1 LIQTTTYLAMLYRFK
16 KYLDYL
22 SRISIEIKFSV
33 IIIMIA
39 LIVDMEIS
47 NTAHLTDQYISNDI
61 GVIIFTLV
69 SLTYLVSQQFILSYS
84 HKKQLQIQVESSS
97 FRITQR
103 LINFMILLLII
114 SFLTIVLEII
124 ISGYYDSIFL
134 LVVLVVTNSIAILA
148 MVSIAIKF
156 FSWYKTR
163 RKSTILVFAIM
174 SSTIGITA
182 LVTIL
187 FMGTILLGQPEKI
200 DSDYDVVLPVIEQ
213 GSTLSVL
220 NYLYYYL
227 SILSFLV
234 TWIMT
239 SLLLKDYSIKLG
251 KFRYWTILSLPL
263 AFYLSQILVTQFG
276 FFIPNEDSDQ
286 LTFSFW
292 FLFLYT
298 LSSPIGGIL
307 FSLPYFLVIRRMNV
321 DKSLQ
326 SYMKILAYAL
336 LLFFAA
342 GSATVYHTPY
352 PPFGLSTVSIIG
364 PSSYLIAIGVYYSAR
379 LVATNRTIENQ
390 MRTSKKYSQFFAS
403 IGSAEMEK
411 AMTEIIEEVRKKLP
425 TEKDEISE
433 DPQFVDK
440 EIIEF
445 LKKYQSRNK
454 DRNN

>member
-1 LIQTTTYLAMLYRFK
+1 MLYGVK

-22 SRISIEIKFSV
+22 GKISIEIKFLV
-33 IIIMIA
+33 IIIMTV
-39 LIVDMEIS
+39 LIIDMEIS
-47 NTAHLTDQYISNDI
+47 NTAHLTDQYISSDI
-61 GVIIFTLV
+61 GVIIFTLI
-69 SLTYLVSQQFILSYS
+69 SLIYLVSQQFILSYA
-84 HKKQLQIQVESSS
+84 HKNQFQIQVESSS
-97 FRITQR
+97 FRIIQR
-103 LINFMILLLII
+103 LINFMILFLII
-114 SFLTIVLEII
+114 SFLTIVLQII
-124 ISGYYDSIFL
+124 ISGYYNSIFL
-134 LVVLVVTNSIAILA
+134 LVVLVVTNSITILA
-148 MVSIAIKF
+148 MVSIGIKF
-156 FSWYKTR
+156 FLWYKSR
-163 RKSTILVFAIM
+163 RKSTILVFGVM
-174 SSTIGITA
+174 SSTIAITA

-187 FMGTILLGQPEKI
+187 FMGTILLGQPKKI
-200 DSDYDVVLPVIEQ
+200 DSDYDVVLPVIKQ

-239 SLLLKDYSIKLG
+239 SLLLKDYSFKLG
-251 KFRYWTILSLPL
+251 KFRYWAFLSFPL
-263 AFYLSQILVTQFG
+263 AFYLSQLLVTQFG
-276 FFIPNEDSDQ
+276 FFIPKEDSDQ

-307 FSLPYFLVIRRMNV
+307 FCLPYFLVIRKMNI

-364 PSSYLIAIGVYYSAR
+364 PSSYLIAIGIYYSAR
-379 LVATNRTIENQ
+379 LIATNRTIEHE

-411 AMTEIIEEVRKKLP
+411 AMTEIIEEIRKKLP
-425 TEKDEISE
+425 ADKVEISE

-445 LKKYQSRNK
+445 LKKYQSRKKDKNK
-454 DRNN
+454 

>member
-1 LIQTTTYLAMLYRFK
+1 M
-16 KYLDYL
+16 
-22 SRISIEIKFSV
+22 
-33 IIIMIA
+33 
-39 LIVDMEIS
+39 
-47 NTAHLTDQYISNDI
+47 
-61 GVIIFTLV
+61 
-69 SLTYLVSQQFILSYS
+69 SQQFILSYS
-84 HKKQLQIQVESSS
+84 HKRQFQIQVESSS
-97 FRITQR
+97 FRIIQR

-114 SFLTIVLEII
+114 GFLTIVLEVI
-124 ISGYYDSIFL
+124 ISGYYNSIFL
-134 LVVLVVTNSIAILA
+134 LVVLVVTNSITIFA
-148 MVSIAIKF
+148 MVSIGIKF
-156 FSWYKTR
+156 FSWYKSS
-163 RKSTILVFAIM
+163 RKSTILVFGVM
-174 SSTIGITA
+174 SSTIAITA

-227 SILSFLV
+227 SILSFVV
-234 TWIMT
+234 TSFMT

-251 KFRYWTILSLPL
+251 KFRYWAFLSIPL
-263 AFYLSQILVTQFG
+263 AFYLSQLLVTQFG
-276 FFIPNEDSDQ
+276 FFIPKEDSDQ

-298 LSSPIGGIL
+298 LSSPIGGML
-307 FSLPYFLVIRRMNV
+307 FCLPYFLVIRKMNI

-336 LLFFAA
+336 LLFFVA

-379 LVATNRTIENQ
+379 LVSSNRTIENQ
-390 MRTSKKYSQFFAS
+390 MRSSKKYSQFFAS

-411 AMTEIIEEVRKKLP
+411 AMTEIIEEIRKKLP
-425 TEKDEISE
+425 AEKDETPE
-433 DPQFVDK
+433 DPLYIDK
-440 EIIEF
+440 EIIDNERVNKI
-445 LKKYQSRNK
+445 KKAKSNSTFPVLIMRK
-454 DRNN
+454 LISKLISSFVGIRTDISP

>member
-1 LIQTTTYLAMLYRFK
+1 MLYTFK
-16 KYLDYL
+16 KYLDYF
-22 SRISIEIKFSV
+22 SKISIEIKYLV

-39 LIVDMEIS
+39 LIIDMEIS
-47 NTAHLTDQYISNDI
+47 NTAHLTDQYISSDI
-61 GVIIFTLV
+61 GVVIFTLL

-84 HKKQLQIQVESSS
+84 HKKQFQIQVESSS
-97 FRITQR
+97 FRIIQR

-124 ISGYYDSIFL
+124 ISGYYNSIFL
-134 LVVLVVTNSIAILA
+134 LVVLVVTNSITIIA
-148 MVSIAIKF
+148 MVSIGIKF
-156 FSWYKTR
+156 FSWYKSR
-163 RKSTILVFAIM
+163 RKSTILVFGVM

-213 GSTLSVL
+213 GSKLSVL

-227 SILSFLV
+227 SILSFVV
-234 TWIMT
+234 TWVMT
-239 SLLLKDYSIKLG
+239 TLLLKDYSIKLG
-251 KFRYWTILSLPL
+251 KLRYWTILSLPL

-307 FSLPYFLVIRRMNV
+307 FSLPYFIVIRKMNI

-379 LVATNRTIENQ
+379 LVSSNRTIENQ

-411 AMTEIIEEVRKKLP
+411 AMTEIIEEIRKKLP
-425 TEKDEISE
+425 AEKDEIPE

-445 LKKYQSRNK
+445 LKKYQSRKK
-454 DRNN
+454 DKNN

>member
-1 LIQTTTYLAMLYRFK
+1 MLYTFK
-16 KYLDYL
+16 KYLDYF
-22 SRISIEIKFSV
+22 SKISIDIKYLV

-39 LIVDMEIS
+39 LIIDMEIS
-47 NTAHLTDQYISNDI
+47 NTAHLTDQYISSDV
-61 GVIIFTLV
+61 GVIIFTLI
-69 SLTYLVSQQFILSYS
+69 SLIYLVSQQFILSYS
-84 HKKQLQIQVESSS
+84 HKRQFQIQVESSS
-97 FRITQR
+97 FRIIQR

-124 ISGYYDSIFL
+124 ISGYYNSIFL
-134 LVVLVVTNSIAILA
+134 LVVLVVTNSITIFA
-148 MVSIAIKF
+148 MVSIGIKF
-156 FSWYKTR
+156 FSWYKSR
-163 RKSTILVFAIM
+163 RKSTILVFGVM
-174 SSTIGITA
+174 SSTIAITA

-187 FMGTILLGQPEKI
+187 FMGTILLGQPDKI

-227 SILSFLV
+227 SILSFVV

-251 KFRYWTILSLPL
+251 KFRYWAFLSIPL
-263 AFYLSQILVTQFG
+263 AFYLSQLLVTQFG
-276 FFIPNEDSDQ
+276 FFIPKEDSDQ

-298 LSSPIGGIL
+298 LSSPIGGML
-307 FSLPYFLVIRRMNV
+307 FCLPYFLVIRKMNI

-379 LVATNRTIENQ
+379 LVSSNRTIENQ

-411 AMTEIIEEVRKKLP
+411 AMTEIIEEIRKKLP
-425 TEKDEISE
+425 AEKDDIPE
-433 DPQFVDK
+433 DPQYVDK
-440 EIIEF
+440 EITEF
-445 LKKYQSRNK
+445 LKKYQSRKK
-454 DRNN
+454 DKNN

>member
-1 LIQTTTYLAMLYRFK
+1 M
-16 KYLDYL
+16 
-22 SRISIEIKFSV
+22 V
-33 IIIMIA
+33 G
-39 LIVDMEIS
+39 
-47 NTAHLTDQYISNDI
+47 I
-61 GVIIFTLV
+61 G
-69 SLTYLVSQQFILSYS
+69 
-84 HKKQLQIQVESSS
+84 
-97 FRITQR
+97 
-103 LINFMILLLII
+103 
-114 SFLTIVLEII
+114 
-124 ISGYYDSIFL
+124 
-134 LVVLVVTNSIAILA
+134 
-148 MVSIAIKF
+148 IKF
-156 FSWYKTR
+156 FSWYRSR
-163 RKSTILVFAIM
+163 RKSTILIFAVM
-174 SSTIGITA
+174 SCTIGITA
-182 LVTIL
+182 LVTII
-187 FMGTILLGQPEKI
+187 FMGTILLAQPEKI
-200 DSDYDVVLPVIEQ
+200 NSDYDVVLPVIEQ

-251 KFRYWTILSLPL
+251 KFRYWAYLSLPL
-263 AFYLSQILVTQFG
+263 GFYLSQILVTQFG
-276 FFIPNEDSDQ
+276 FFIPKAESDQ

-307 FSLPYFLVIRRMNV
+307 FCLPYFLVIRKMNI

-364 PSSYLIAIGVYYSAR
+364 PSSYLIAVGVYYSAR
-379 LVATNRTIENQ
+379 LIATNRTIEHQ

-411 AMTEIIEEVRKKLP
+411 AMTEIIEGIRKKLP
-425 TEKDEISE
+425 TAEDEISE
-433 DPQFVDK
+433 DPHFVDK

-445 LKKYQSRNK
+445 LKKYQSRK
-454 DRNN
+454 

>member
-1 LIQTTTYLAMLYRFK
+1 MLYSFK
-16 KYLDYL
+16 KYLYYL
-22 SRISIEIKFSV
+22 GRISIEIKFLV
-33 IIIMIA
+33 IIIMTV
-39 LIVDMEIS
+39 LIIDMEIS
-47 NTAHLTDQYISNDI
+47 NTAHLTDQYISSDI
-61 GVIIFTLV
+61 GVIIFTLI
-69 SLTYLVSQQFILSYS
+69 SLIYLVSQQFILSYS
-84 HKKQLQIQVESSS
+84 QKRQLQIQVESSS
-97 FRITQR
+97 FRIIQR
-103 LINFMILLLII
+103 IINFMILLLII
-114 SFLTIVLEII
+114 SFLTVVLQII

-134 LVVLVVTNSIAILA
+134 LVVLVVTNSITILA
-148 MVSIAIKF
+148 MVTIGIKF
-156 FSWYKTR
+156 FLWYKSR
-163 RKSTILVFAIM
+163 RKSTILVFGVM
-174 SSTIGITA
+174 SSTIAITA

-213 GSTLSVL
+213 GSALSVL

-251 KFRYWTILSLPL
+251 KFRYWAILSIPL
-263 AFYLSQILVTQFG
+263 AFYLSQLLVTQFG
-276 FFIPNEDSDQ
+276 FFIPKETSDQ

-307 FSLPYFLVIRRMNV
+307 FSLPYFLVIRKMNI

-342 GSATVYHTPY
+342 GSATIYHTPY

-364 PSSYLIAIGVYYSAR
+364 PSSYLIAVGVYFSAR
-379 LVATNRTIENQ
+379 LLATNRTIEHQ

-411 AMTEIIEEVRKKLP
+411 AMTEIIEEIRKKLP
-425 TEKDEISE
+425 TERDVISE

-440 EIIEF
+440 EIIEY
-445 LKKYQSRNK
+445 LKKYQSRK
-454 DRNN
+454 KGKNN

>member
-1 LIQTTTYLAMLYRFK
+1 MFYGFK
-16 KYLDYL
+16 KYFDYFN
-22 SRISIEIKFSV
+22 RISIDIKFLAIV
-33 IIIMIA
+33 IMIV
-39 LIVDMEIS
+39 LIIDMEFS
-47 NTAHLTDQYISNDI
+47 NTAHLIDQSISNDI

-69 SLTYLVSQQFILSYS
+69 SLTYLICQQFILSYS
-84 HKKQLQIQVESSS
+84 RKRQLQIQVESYS
-97 FRITQR
+97 FRIFQR
-103 LINFMILLLII
+103 LIDFMILFLII

-124 ISGYYDSIFL
+124 ISRYYDSFFL
-134 LVVLVVTNSIAILA
+134 LLVLVVTNSITIIA
-148 MVSIAIKF
+148 MVGIGIKF
-156 FSWYKTR
+156 FSWYRSR
-163 RKSTILVFAIM
+163 RKSTILIFAVM
-174 SSTIGITA
+174 SCTIGITA
-182 LVTIL
+182 LVTII
-187 FMGTILLGQPEKI
+187 FMGTILLAQPEKI
-200 DSDYDVVLPVIEQ
+200 NSDYDVVLPVIEQ

-251 KFRYWTILSLPL
+251 KFRYWAYLSLPL
-263 AFYLSQILVTQFG
+263 GFYLSQILVTQFG
-276 FFIPNEDSDQ
+276 FFIPKAESDQ

-307 FSLPYFLVIRRMNV
+307 FCLPYFLVIRKMNI

-364 PSSYLIAIGVYYSAR
+364 PSSYLIAVGVYYSAR
-379 LVATNRTIENQ
+379 LIATNRTIEHQ

-411 AMTEIIEEVRKKLP
+411 AMTEIIEGIRKKLP
-425 TEKDEISE
+425 TAEDEISE
-433 DPQFVDK
+433 DPHFVDK

-445 LKKYQSRNK
+445 LKKYQSRK
-454 DRNN
+454 

>member
-1 LIQTTTYLAMLYRFK
+1 MLYGFK
-16 KYLDYL
+16 KYLHYF
-22 SRISIEIKFSV
+22 SKISIEIKFLV
-33 IIIMIA
+33 IIIMTV
-39 LIVDMEIS
+39 LIIDMEIS
-47 NTAHLTDQYISNDI
+47 NTAHLIDQYISSDMGI
-61 GVIIFTLV
+61 IIFILV

-84 HKKQLQIQVESSS
+84 HKRQFQIQVESSS
-97 FRITQR
+97 FRIIQR

-114 SFLTIVLEII
+114 SFLTIVLQII
-124 ISGYYDSIFL
+124 ISKYYDTIFL
-134 LVVLVVTNSIAILA
+134 LLVLVVTNSITIIA
-148 MVSIAIKF
+148 MVNIGIKF
-156 FSWYKTR
+156 FSWYKSR
-163 RKSTILVFAIM
+163 RKSTILVFGVM
-174 SSTIGITA
+174 SCIIGITA

-187 FMGTILLGQPEKI
+187 FMGTILMGQPEKI
-200 DSDYDVVLPVIEQ
+200 DSDYDVVLPTIEQ
-213 GSTLSVL
+213 GSKLSVL

-227 SILSFLV
+227 SIFSFVV

-251 KFRYWTILSLPL
+251 KFRYWTFLSLPL
-263 AFYLSQILVTQFG
+263 AFYLSQLLVTQFG
-276 FFIPNEDSDQ
+276 FFIPEEHSDQ

-307 FSLPYFLVIRRMNV
+307 FSLPYFLVIRKMNI

-352 PPFGLSTVSIIG
+352 PPFGLSTISIIG

-411 AMTEIIEEVRKKLP
+411 AVTEIIEEIRKKVP
-425 TEKDEISE
+425 TDKDEIPE
-433 DPQFVDK
+433 DPNFVDQ
-440 EIIEF
+440 EIIDF
-445 LKKYQSRNK
+445 LKKYQSRKK
-454 DRNN
+454 DKNN

>member
-1 LIQTTTYLAMLYRFK
+1 MLYTFK
-16 KYLDYL
+16 KYLDYF
-22 SRISIEIKFSV
+22 SKISIELKYLV

-39 LIVDMEIS
+39 LIIDMEIS
-47 NTAHLTDQYISNDI
+47 NEAHLIDKYISNDI
-61 GVIIFTLV
+61 GIIIFILV

-84 HKKQLQIQVESSS
+84 HKKQFQIQVESSS
-97 FRITQR
+97 FRIIQK

-134 LVVLVVTNSIAILA
+134 LVVLVVTNSITILA

-163 RKSTILVFAIM
+163 RKSTILVFGVMA
-174 SSTIGITA
+174 STIGVTA

-187 FMGTILLGQPEKI
+187 FMGTILMGQPEKI

-213 GSTLSVL
+213 GSKLSVL

-307 FSLPYFLVIRRMNV
+307 FSLPYFIVIRKMNI

-411 AMTEIIEEVRKKLP
+411 AMTEIIEEIRKKLP
-425 TEKDEISE
+425 AEKDEIPE

-440 EIIEF
+440 EIIDF
-445 LKKYQSRNK
+445 LKKYQSRKK
-454 DRNN
+454 DKNN

>member
-1 LIQTTTYLAMLYRFK
+1 MLYRFK
-16 KYLDYL
+16 KYLDHF
-22 SRISIEIKFSV
+22 SWISIEIKFLV
-33 IIIMIA
+33 IIIMTA
-39 LIVDMEIS
+39 LIIDMEIS
-47 NTAHLTDQYISNDI
+47 NTAHLTDQYISSDT
-61 GVIIFTLV
+61 GVIIFTMV
-69 SLTYLVSQQFILSYS
+69 SLTYLVTQQFILNSY
-84 HKKQLQIQVESSS
+84 HKKQFEMQVESSS
-97 FRITQR
+97 FRIIQR
-103 LINFMILLLII
+103 LINFMILFLII

-134 LVVLVVTNSIAILA
+134 IVVLVVTNSITILA
-148 MVSIAIKF
+148 MVSIGFKF
-156 FSWYKTR
+156 FSWYKSR
-163 RKSTILVFAIM
+163 RKLTILVFGVM
-174 SSTIGITA
+174 SSTIAITA
-182 LVTIL
+182 FVTIL
-187 FMGTILLGQPEKI
+187 FMATILLGQPEKI
-200 DSDYDVVLPVIEQ
+200 DSDYDVVLPIIAQ

-227 SILSFLV
+227 SILSFIV

-239 SLLLKDYSIKLG
+239 SLLLKDYSIKIG
-251 KFRYWTILSLPL
+251 KFRYWIFLSLPL
-263 AFYLSQILVTQFG
+263 AFYLSQLLVTQFG
-276 FFIPNEDSDQ
+276 FFIPKEDSDQ
-286 LTFSFW
+286 LTFSFQ

-307 FSLPYFLVIRRMNV
+307 FCLPYFLVIRKMNI

-379 LVATNRTIENQ
+379 LVATNRIIENQ

-411 AMTEIIEEVRKKLP
+411 TMTEIIEEIRKKLP
-425 TEKDEISE
+425 AEKDEILE
-433 DPQFVDK
+433 NPNFVDK

-445 LKKYQSRNK
+445 LKKYQSRKK
-454 DRNN
+454 DKEN

>member
-1 LIQTTTYLAMLYRFK
+1 MLYVVK
-16 KYLDYL
+16 MYLDYL
-22 SRISIEIKFSV
+22 SKISIDIKFLA
-33 IIIMIA
+33 IIIIA
-39 LIVDMEIS
+39 VLIIDMEIS
-47 NTAHLTDQYISNDI
+47 NTAHLTDQYISSDI
-61 GVIIFTLV
+61 GIIIFTLV

-84 HKKQLQIQVESSS
+84 HKKQFQIQVESPS
-97 FRITQR
+97 FRIIQR
-103 LINFMILLLII
+103 LINFMILFLII
-114 SFLTIVLEII
+114 SFLTIVLQII
-124 ISGYYDSIFL
+124 ISGYYDTIFL
-134 LVVLVVTNSIAILA
+134 LVVLVLTNSITIIA
-148 MVSIAIKF
+148 MVSIGIKF
-156 FSWYKTR
+156 FSWYKSR
-163 RKSTILVFAIM
+163 RKSTILVFAVM
-174 SSTIGITA
+174 ACTICVTA

-187 FMGTILLGQPEKI
+187 FMGTVLVGQPEKI
-200 DSDYDVVLPVIEQ
+200 DSNYDVVLPIVEQ
-213 GSTLSVL
+213 GSELSVL

-227 SILSFLV
+227 SIFSFV
-234 TWIMT
+234 ITWIMT

-251 KFRYWTILSLPL
+251 KFRYWAFLSLPL

-276 FFIPNEDSDQ
+276 LFIPKEGSDQ

-307 FSLPYFLVIRRMNV
+307 FSLPYFLVIRKMNM
-321 DKSLQ
+321 DKTLQ

-379 LVATNRTIENQ
+379 LVSSNRTIENQ

-411 AMTEIIEEVRKKLP
+411 AMTEIIEEIRKKLP
-425 TEKDEISE
+425 AEKDDIPE
-433 DPQFVDK
+433 DPQLVDK
-440 EIIEF
+440 EIIDF
-445 LKKYQSRNK
+445 LKKYQSRKK
-454 DRNN
+454 DKKLI

>member
-1 LIQTTTYLAMLYRFK
+1 M
-16 KYLDYL
+16 
-22 SRISIEIKFSV
+22 
-33 IIIMIA
+33 
-39 LIVDMEIS
+39 
-47 NTAHLTDQYISNDI
+47 
-61 GVIIFTLV
+61 
-69 SLTYLVSQQFILSYS
+69 
-84 HKKQLQIQVESSS
+84 QVESSS
-97 FRITQR
+97 FRIIQR
-103 LINFMILLLII
+103 LINFMILFLII

-124 ISGYYDSIFL
+124 ISRYYDSIFL
-134 LVVLVVTNSIAILA
+134 IVVLVVTNSMTILA
-148 MVSIAIKF
+148 MVSIGIKF
-156 FSWYKTR
+156 FSWYKSR
-163 RKSTILVFAIM
+163 RKLTILVFGVM
-174 SSTIGITA
+174 SSTIAITA
-182 LVTIL
+182 FVTIL
-187 FMGTILLGQPEKI
+187 FMATILLGQPEKI
-200 DSDYDVVLPVIEQ
+200 DSGYDVVLPIIAQ

-227 SILSFLV
+227 SILSFIV

-251 KFRYWTILSLPL
+251 KFRYWIFLSLPL
-263 AFYLSQILVTQFG
+263 AFYLSQLLVTQFG
-276 FFIPNEDSDQ
+276 FFIPKEDSDQ
-286 LTFSFW
+286 LTFSFQ

-298 LSSPIGGIL
+298 LSSPIGGLL
-307 FSLPYFLVIRRMNV
+307 FCLPYFLVIRKMNI

-379 LVATNRTIENQ
+379 LIATNRIIENQ

-411 AMTEIIEEVRKKLP
+411 TMTEIIEEIRKKLP
-425 TEKDEISE
+425 AEKDEILE
-433 DPQFVDK
+433 NPNFVDK

-445 LKKYQSRNK
+445 LKKYQSRKK
-454 DRNN
+454 DKKN

>member
-1 LIQTTTYLAMLYRFK
+1 
-16 KYLDYL
+16 
-22 SRISIEIKFSV
+22 
-33 IIIMIA
+33 
-39 LIVDMEIS
+39 
-47 NTAHLTDQYISNDI
+47 
-61 GVIIFTLV
+61 
-69 SLTYLVSQQFILSYS
+69 
-84 HKKQLQIQVESSS
+84 
-97 FRITQR
+97 
-103 LINFMILLLII
+103 
-114 SFLTIVLEII
+114 
-124 ISGYYDSIFL
+124 
-134 LVVLVVTNSIAILA
+134 
-148 MVSIAIKF
+148 MVSIGIKF
-156 FSWYKTR
+156 FSWYKSR
-163 RKSTILVFAIM
+163 RKSTILVFGVM
-174 SSTIGITA
+174 SSTIAITA

-227 SILSFLV
+227 SILSFVV

-251 KFRYWTILSLPL
+251 KFRYWAFLSIPL
-263 AFYLSQILVTQFG
+263 AFYLSQLLVTQFG
-276 FFIPNEDSDQ
+276 FFIPKEDSDQ

-298 LSSPIGGIL
+298 LSSPIGGTL
-307 FSLPYFLVIRRMNV
+307 FCLPYFLVIRKMNI

-379 LVATNRTIENQ
+379 LVSSNRTIENQ

-411 AMTEIIEEVRKKLP
+411 AMTEIIEEIRKKLP
-425 TEKDEISE
+425 AEKDDIPEN
-433 DPQFVDK
+433 PQYVDK
-440 EIIEF
+440 EITEF
-445 LKKYQSRNK
+445 LKKYQSRKK
-454 DRNN
+454 DKNN

>member
-1 LIQTTTYLAMLYRFK
+1 MLYTFK

-22 SRISIEIKFSV
+22 SKISIELKYLV

-39 LIVDMEIS
+39 LIIDMEIS
-47 NTAHLTDQYISNDI
+47 NEAHLIDKYISNDI
-61 GVIIFTLV
+61 GIIIFILV

-84 HKKQLQIQVESSS
+84 HKKQFQIQVESSS
-97 FRITQR
+97 FRIIQK

-134 LVVLVVTNSIAILA
+134 LVVLVVTNSITILA

-163 RKSTILVFAIM
+163 RKSTILVFGVMA
-174 SSTIGITA
+174 STIGVTA

-187 FMGTILLGQPEKI
+187 FMGTILLSQPEKI
-200 DSDYDVVLPVIEQ
+200 DSDYDVVLPIIEQ

>member
-1 LIQTTTYLAMLYRFK
+1 MLYGVK

-22 SRISIEIKFSV
+22 GKISIEIKFLV
-33 IIIMIA
+33 IIIMTV
-39 LIVDMEIS
+39 LIIDMEIS

-61 GVIIFTLV
+61 GLIIFTLI
-69 SLTYLVSQQFILSYS
+69 SLIYLVSQQFILSYS
-84 HKKQLQIQVESSS
+84 HKKQFQIQVESSS
-97 FRITQR
+97 FRIIQR
-103 LINFMILLLII
+103 IINFMILLLII
-114 SFLTIVLEII
+114 SFLTIVLQII

-134 LVVLVVTNSIAILA
+134 LVVLVVTNSIAMLA
-148 MVSIAIKF
+148 MVIIGIKF
-156 FSWYKTR
+156 FLWYKSR
-163 RKSTILVFAIM
+163 RKSTILVFGVM
-174 SSTIGITA
+174 SSTIAITA

-200 DSDYDVVLPVIEQ
+200 DSDYDVVLPVIKQ

-251 KFRYWTILSLPL
+251 KFRYWAILSIPL
-263 AFYLSQILVTQFG
+263 AFYLSQLLVTQFG
-276 FFIPNEDSDQ
+276 FFIPKETSDQ

-307 FSLPYFLVIRRMNV
+307 FSLPYFLVIRKMNI

-342 GSATVYHTPY
+342 GSATIYHTPY

-364 PSSYLIAIGVYYSAR
+364 PSSYLIAVGVYFSAR
-379 LVATNRTIENQ
+379 LLATNRTIEHQ

-411 AMTEIIEEVRKKLP
+411 AMTEIIEEIRKKLP
-425 TEKDEISE
+425 TEKDEIPE
-433 DPQFVDK
+433 DTQFVDK
-440 EIIEF
+440 EIIEY
-445 LKKYQSRNK
+445 LKKYQSRK
-454 DRNN
+454 KGKNN

>member
-1 LIQTTTYLAMLYRFK
+1 MLYTFQ
-16 KYLDYL
+16 KYLDYF
-22 SRISIEIKFSV
+22 SKISIDIKYLV

-39 LIVDMEIS
+39 LIIDMEIS
-47 NTAHLTDQYISNDI
+47 NTAHLTDQYISTDI

-84 HKKQLQIQVESSS
+84 HKRRFQIQIESSS
-97 FRITQR
+97 FRIIQR

-124 ISGYYDSIFL
+124 ISGYYNSIFL
-134 LVVLVVTNSIAILA
+134 LVVLVITNSITIFA
-148 MVSIAIKF
+148 MVSIGIKF
-156 FSWYKTR
+156 FSWYKSR
-163 RKSTILVFAIM
+163 RKSTILVFGVM
-174 SSTIGITA
+174 SSTIAITA

-187 FMGTILLGQPEKI
+187 FMGTILMGQPEKI
-200 DSDYDVVLPVIEQ
+200 DSDYDVVLPTIEQ

-239 SLLLKDYSIKLG
+239 SLLLKDYSIRLG
-251 KFRYWTILSLPL
+251 KFRYWAFLSIPL
-263 AFYLSQILVTQFG
+263 AFYLSQLLVTQFG
-276 FFIPNEDSDQ
+276 FFIPKEDSDQ

-292 FLFLYT
+292 FLFVYT
-298 LSSPIGGIL
+298 LSSPIGGML
-307 FSLPYFLVIRRMNV
+307 FCLPYFLVIRKMNI

-379 LVATNRTIENQ
+379 LLATKRTIEHQ

-411 AMTEIIEEVRKKLP
+411 AMTEIIEEIRKKLP
-425 TEKDEISE
+425 AEKDEIPE
-433 DPQFVDK
+433 DPQYVDK
-440 EIIEF
+440 EIIDF
-445 LKKYQSRNK
+445 LKKYQSRKK
-454 DRNN
+454 DKNN

>member
-1 LIQTTTYLAMLYRFK
+1 MIYTFK

-22 SRISIEIKFSV
+22 SKISIEIKYLV

-39 LIVDMEIS
+39 LIIDMEIS
-47 NTAHLTDQYISNDI
+47 NEAHLIDKYISNDI
-61 GVIIFTLV
+61 GIIIFILV
-69 SLTYLVSQQFILSYS
+69 SVTYLVSQQFILGYS
-84 HKKQLQIQVESSS
+84 QKRQFQIQVESSS
-97 FRITQR
+97 FRIIQK

-134 LVVLVVTNSIAILA
+134 LVVLVVTNSITILA

-163 RKSTILVFAIM
+163 RKSTILVFGVMA
-174 SSTIGITA
+174 STIGFTA

-187 FMGTILLGQPEKI
+187 FMGTILMGQPEKI

-239 SLLLKDYSIKLG
+239 TLLLKDYSIKLG
-251 KFRYWTILSLPL
+251 KFRYWAFLSIPL

-307 FSLPYFLVIRRMNV
+307 FSLPYFLVIRKMNV

-336 LLFFAA
+336 LLFFAS

-425 TEKDEISE
+425 TEKDDIPE

-440 EIIEF
+440 EIIDF
-445 LKKYQSRNK
+445 LKKYQSRK
-454 DRNN
+454 RDKNN

>member
-1 LIQTTTYLAMLYRFK
+1 MLYGVK

-22 SRISIEIKFSV
+22 SKISIEIKFLV
-33 IIIMIA
+33 IIIMTV
-39 LIVDMEIS
+39 LIIDMEIS
-47 NTAHLTDQYISNDI
+47 NTAHLTDQYISSDI
-61 GVIIFTLV
+61 GVIIFTLI
-69 SLTYLVSQQFILSYS
+69 SLIYLVSQQFILSYS
-84 HKKQLQIQVESSS
+84 HKNQLRIQVESSS
-97 FRITQR
+97 FRIIQR
-103 LINFMILLLII
+103 LINFMILFLII
-114 SFLTIVLEII
+114 SFLTIVLQII
-124 ISGYYDSIFL
+124 ISGYYNSIFL
-134 LVVLVVTNSIAILA
+134 LVVLVVTNSITILA
-148 MVSIAIKF
+148 MVSIGIKF
-156 FSWYKTR
+156 FSWYKSR
-163 RKSTILVFAIM
+163 RKSTILVFGVM
-174 SSTIGITA
+174 SSTIAITA

-187 FMGTILLGQPEKI
+187 FMGTILLGQPKKI
-200 DSDYDVVLPVIEQ
+200 DSDYDVLLPVIKQ

-251 KFRYWTILSLPL
+251 KLRYWTILSLPL

-276 FFIPNEDSDQ
+276 FFIPEEHSDQ

-307 FSLPYFLVIRRMNV
+307 FSLPYFLVIRKMNI

-352 PPFGLSTVSIIG
+352 PAFGLSTVSIIG

-379 LVATNRTIENQ
+379 LVSSNRTIENQ

-411 AMTEIIEEVRKKLP
+411 AMTEIIEEIRKKLP
-425 TEKDEISE
+425 AEKDEISG

-445 LKKYQSRNK
+445 LKKYQSRKK
-454 DRNN
+454 DKNN

>member
-1 LIQTTTYLAMLYRFK
+1 MFYGFK
-16 KYLDYL
+16 KYFDYFN
-22 SRISIEIKFSV
+22 RISIDIKFLAIV
-33 IIIMIA
+33 IMIV
-39 LIVDMEIS
+39 LIIDMEFS
-47 NTAHLTDQYISNDI
+47 NTAHLIDQSISNDI

-69 SLTYLVSQQFILSYS
+69 SLTYLICQQFILSYS
-84 HKKQLQIQVESSS
+84 RKRQLQIQVESYS
-97 FRITQR
+97 FRIFQR
-103 LINFMILLLII
+103 LIDFMILFLII

-124 ISGYYDSIFL
+124 ISRYYDSFFL
-134 LVVLVVTNSIAILA
+134 LLVLVVTNSITIIA
-148 MVSIAIKF
+148 MVGIGIKF
-156 FSWYKTR
+156 FSWYRSR
-163 RKSTILVFAIM
+163 RKSTILIFAVM
-174 SSTIGITA
+174 SCTIGITA
-182 LVTIL
+182 LVTII
-187 FMGTILLGQPEKI
+187 FMGTILLAQPEKI
-200 DSDYDVVLPVIEQ
+200 NSDYDVVLPVIEQ

-251 KFRYWTILSLPL
+251 KFRYWAYLSLPL
-263 AFYLSQILVTQFG
+263 GFYLSQILVTQFG
-276 FFIPNEDSDQ
+276 FFIPKAESDQ

-307 FSLPYFLVIRRMNV
+307 FCLPYFLVIRKMNI

-379 LVATNRTIENQ
+379 LIATNRTIEHQ

-411 AMTEIIEEVRKKLP
+411 AMTEIIEEIRKKLP
-425 TEKDEISE
+425 TAEDEISE
-433 DPQFVDK
+433 DPHFVDK

-445 LKKYQSRNK
+445 LKKYQSRK
-454 DRNN
+454 

>member
-1 LIQTTTYLAMLYRFK
+1 MFYGFK
-16 KYLDYL
+16 KYFDYFN
-22 SRISIEIKFSV
+22 RISIDIKFLAIV
-33 IIIMIA
+33 IMIV
-39 LIVDMEIS
+39 LIIDMEFS
-47 NTAHLTDQYISNDI
+47 NTAHLIDQSISNDI

-69 SLTYLVSQQFILSYS
+69 SLTYLICQQFILSYS
-84 HKKQLQIQVESSS
+84 RKRQLQIQVESYS
-97 FRITQR
+97 FRIFQR
-103 LINFMILLLII
+103 LIDFMILFLII

-124 ISGYYDSIFL
+124 ISRYYDSFFL
-134 LVVLVVTNSIAILA
+134 LLVLVVTNSITIIA
-148 MVSIAIKF
+148 MVGIGIKF
-156 FSWYKTR
+156 FSWYRSR
-163 RKSTILVFAIM
+163 RKSTILIFAVM
-174 SSTIGITA
+174 SCTIGITA
-182 LVTIL
+182 LVTII
-187 FMGTILLGQPEKI
+187 FMGTILLAQPEKI
-200 DSDYDVVLPVIEQ
+200 NSDYDVVLPVIEQ

-251 KFRYWTILSLPL
+251 KFRYWAYLSLPL
-263 AFYLSQILVTQFG
+263 GFYLSQILVTQFG
-276 FFIPNEDSDQ
+276 FFIPKAESDQ

-307 FSLPYFLVIRRMNV
+307 FSLPYFLVIRKMNV

-326 SYMKILAYAL
+326 SYLKILAYAL

-379 LVATNRTIENQ
+379 LVATNRTIEHQ

-411 AMTEIIEEVRKKLP
+411 AMTEIIEEIRKKLP
-425 TEKDEISE
+425 AEKDEIPE

-440 EIIEF
+440 EIIDF
-445 LKKYQSRNK
+445 LKKYQSRRRDK
-454 DRNN
+454 NN

>member
-1 LIQTTTYLAMLYRFK
+1 MIYTFK

-22 SRISIEIKFSV
+22 SKISIEIKYLV

-39 LIVDMEIS
+39 LIIDMEIS
-47 NTAHLTDQYISNDI
+47 NTAHLTDQYISTDI
-61 GVIIFTLV
+61 GLVIFTLL

-84 HKKQLQIQVESSS
+84 HKKQFKIQVESSS
-97 FRITQR
+97 FRIIES
-103 LINFMILLLII
+103 LINIMILLLII
-114 SFLTIVLEII
+114 SFLTIVLQIT
-124 ISGYYDSIFL
+124 ISRYYNSIFL
-134 LVVLVVTNSIAILA
+134 LLVLIVTNSITIIS
-148 MVSIAIKF
+148 MFSIGVKF
-156 FSWYKTR
+156 LSWYKSR
-163 RKSTILVFAIM
+163 NKSTILVFGVM
-174 SSTIGITA
+174 SFIIAITA
-182 LVTIL
+182 FVTIL

-200 DSDYDVVLPVIEQ
+200 DSDYDVVLPIIEQ
-213 GSTLSVL
+213 GSKLSVL

-227 SILSFLV
+227 SILSFVV
-234 TWIMT
+234 TWVMT
-239 SLLLKDYSIKLG
+239 TLLLKDYSIKLG
-251 KFRYWTILSLPL
+251 KLRYWTILSLPL
-263 AFYLSQILVTQFG
+263 AFYLSQLLVTQFG

-307 FSLPYFLVIRRMNV
+307 FSLPYFIVIRKMNI

-390 MRTSKKYSQFFAS
+390 MRTSKKYSQFFAN

-411 AMTEIIEEVRKKLP
+411 AMTEIIEEIRKKLP
-425 TEKDEISE
+425 AEKEEISD

-440 EIIEF
+440 EITDF
-445 LKKYQSRNK
+445 LKKYRSRKK
-454 DRNN
+454 DKNN

>member
-1 LIQTTTYLAMLYRFK
+1 MLYTFK
-16 KYLDYL
+16 KYLDYF
-22 SRISIEIKFSV
+22 SKISIDIKYLV
-33 IIIMIA
+33 IIVMIA
-39 LIVDMEIS
+39 LIIDMEIS
-47 NTAHLTDQYISNDI
+47 NTGHLTDQYISSDV
-61 GVIIFTLV
+61 GVIIFTLI
-69 SLTYLVSQQFILSYS
+69 SLIYLVSQQFILSYS
-84 HKKQLQIQVESSS
+84 HKRQLQIQVESSS
-97 FRITQR
+97 FRIIQR

-134 LVVLVVTNSIAILA
+134 LVVLVVTNSITIFA
-148 MVSIAIKF
+148 MVSIGIKF
-156 FSWYKTR
+156 FSWYKSR
-163 RKSTILVFAIM
+163 RKSTILVFGVM
-174 SSTIGITA
+174 SSTIAITA

-187 FMGTILLGQPEKI
+187 FMGTILMGQPEKI
-200 DSDYDVVLPVIEQ
+200 DSDYDVVLPTIEQ

-239 SLLLKDYSIKLG
+239 SLLLKDYSIRLG
-251 KFRYWTILSLPL
+251 KFRYWAFLSIPL
-263 AFYLSQILVTQFG
+263 AFYLSQLLVTQFG
-276 FFIPNEDSDQ
+276 FFIPKEDSDQ

-292 FLFLYT
+292 FLFVYT

-307 FSLPYFLVIRRMNV
+307 FSLPYFLVIRKMNI

-379 LVATNRTIENQ
+379 LLATKRTIEHQ

-411 AMTEIIEEVRKKLP
+411 AMTEIIEEIRKKLP
-425 TEKDEISE
+425 AEKDEIPE
-433 DPQFVDK
+433 DPQYVDK
-440 EIIEF
+440 EIIDF
-445 LKKYQSRNK
+445 LKKYQSRK
-454 DRNN
+454 KER

>member
-1 LIQTTTYLAMLYRFK
+1 MT
-16 KYLDYL
+16 
-22 SRISIEIKFSV
+22 
-33 IIIMIA
+33 A
-39 LIVDMEIS
+39 LIIDMEIS
-47 NTAHLTDQYISNDI
+47 NTAHLTDQYISTDI
-61 GVIIFTLV
+61 GVVIFTML
-69 SLTYLVSQQFILSYS
+69 SLTYLVSQQFILSSS
-84 HKKQLQIQVESSS
+84 HKKQFQIQVESSS
-97 FRITQR
+97 FRIIQR

-134 LVVLVVTNSIAILA
+134 LVVLVVTNSITILA
-148 MVSIAIKF
+148 MVSIGIKF

-163 RKSTILVFAIM
+163 RKSTILVFGVM
-174 SSTIGITA
+174 SSTIAITA
-182 LVTIL
+182 FVTIL

-200 DSDYDVVLPVIEQ
+200 DSDYDVVLPIIEQ
-213 GSTLSVL
+213 GSKLSVL
-220 NYLYYYL
+220 NYLYYYF
-227 SILSFLV
+227 SILSFIV

-251 KFRYWTILSLPL
+251 KFRYWIILSLPL

-276 FFIPNEDSDQ
+276 FFIPKEDWDQ

-307 FSLPYFLVIRRMNV
+307 FSLPYFLVIRRTNI

-326 SYMKILAYAL
+326 SSMKILAYGL

-379 LVATNRTIENQ
+379 MVSSNRTIENQ

-411 AMTEIIEEVRKKLP
+411 AMTEIIEEIRKKLP
-425 TEKDEISE
+425 AEKDEISE
-433 DPQFVDK
+433 NPNT
-440 EIIEF
+440 
-445 LKKYQSRNK
+445 R
-454 DRNN
+454 